1 MDRAI
6 LSGMQKLVLAGQQA
20 GFTIDQMIDLLNA
33 GLTVE
38 TLLDLI
44 ELRLSSTPSTSSSSR
59 WVI

>member
-1 MDRAI
+1 MDEK
-6 LSGMQKLVLAGQQA
+6 LLVGLQKLVCAGQEA
-20 GFTIDQMIDLLNA
+20 GLTIDQMIDLLNA

-44 ELRLSSTPSTSSSSR
+44 EMRLSYGPSTPSTSR

>member
-1 MDRAI
+1 MDKSI
-6 LSGMQKLVLAGQQA
+6 LSGLQKLVCAGQQA
-20 GFTIDQMIDLLNA
+20 GLTIDQMIDLLNA

-44 ELRLSSTPSTSSSSR
+44 ELRLSSSQSASSSSR